1 MGNANSRDGG
11 RTIFLQSEA
20 RPAAASSDPEPAGT
34 LVVAAEAATDCSK
47 KPTASSGPVSSRQIR
62 RSASIDDDNGGGV
75 GVFGR
80 LSESFQRLSRSLS
93 CTALDNTASQQ
104 RQQRRR
110 ANAAGNLRP
119 WSRVSRRRWH
129 ESTLAD
135 EHLLSKTCWPVTKA
149 EALFLPHFPVD
160 GGAESQYTVVE
171 HIANGA
177 FGKVYKVRRAG
188 AGTPSADYALKVL
201 SKSEIVNSG
210 AIGQLRDEVDIQ
222 TICGHH
228 PFLARCVRFW
238 QNKKKVFLLSDYFPN
253 GELFQ
258 KFTKFPHELV
268 RLYVAEIA
276 LALDFLHQAGIIHR
290 DLKPENVLL
299 DRDFHVRLIDFGFS
313 RWLSISSRTRTICGT
328 LQYMGKALF

>member
-1 MGNANSRDGG
+1 MGNASSSG

-20 RPAAASSDPEPAGT
+20 RPASANPPPSSSSQQQ
-34 LVVAAEAATDCSK
+34 VAAAQAADTNERR
-47 KPTASSGPVSSRQIR
+47 PSGPVSSRQQLGG
-62 RSASIDDDNGGGV
+62 RSASIDGLGDVLD
-75 GVFGR
+75 R
-80 LSESFQRLSRSLS
+80 LSERFQRISRSLS
-93 CTALDNTASQQ
+93 CTALDTAHS
-104 RQQRRR
+104 RR
-110 ANAAGNLRP
+110 AASRSLRP
-119 WSRVSRRRWH
+119 WSRVSRKRWH

-135 EHLLSKTCWPVTKA
+135 ERLLSKTCWPVTKA

-160 GGAESQYTVVE
+160 SAAESQYTVVE
-171 HIANGA
+171 KVANGS
-177 FGKVYKVRRAG
+177 FGKVFKVRATG
-188 AGTPSADYALKVL
+188 GGGKTDYALKVL

-222 TICGHH
+222 TVCGHH

-238 QNKKKVFLLSDYFPN
+238 QNKKKIFLLSDYLPN

-276 LALDFLHQAGIIHR
+276 LALDFLHQAGVIHR

-299 DRDFHVRLIDFGFS
+299 DGDFHVRLIDFGFS
-313 RWLSISSRTRTICGT
+313 RWLSIGSRTRTICGT

>member
-1 MGNANSRDGG
+1 MGNANSSDSS
-11 RTIFLQSEA
+11 TIFLQSEA
-20 RPAAASSDPEPAGT
+20 RTAGAIPEQSSSSVLQQLSE
-34 LVVAAEAATDCSK
+34 VAAEAANDK
-47 KPTASSGPVSSRQIR
+47 KESSGPRQIR
-62 RSASIDDDNGGGV
+62 RSASIDGGV
-75 GVFGR
+75 FNR
-80 LSESFQRLSRSLS
+80 LSESFQRITRSLS
-93 CTALDNTASQQ
+93 CTALDTTSGH
-104 RQQRRR
+104 RQQRHRHR
-110 ANAAGNLRP
+110 ANNRNLRP
-119 WSRVSRRRWH
+119 WSRVSRKRWH

-160 GGAESQYTVVE
+160 SYAESQYIVVE

-177 FGKVYKVRRAG
+177 FGKVYKVRSVAG
-188 AGTPSADYALKVL
+188 ERTTADYALKVL
-201 SKSEIVNSG
+201 SKSEIINSG

-238 QNKKKVFLLSDYFPN
+238 QNKKKVFLLSRYFPN

-258 KFTKFPHELV
+258 KFAKFPHELV

-299 DRDFHVRLIDFGFS
+299 DAEYHVKLIDFGFA
-313 RWLSISSRTRTICGT
+313 RWLSIGSRTRTICGT

>member
-1 MGNANSRDGG
+1 MGNANSSS
-11 RTIFLQSEA
+11 IFLQSEVK
-20 RPAAASSDPEPAGT
+20 PASEIPEQSSSPVQPFPEVAASS
-34 LVVAAEAATDCSK
+34 K
-47 KPTASSGPVSSRQIR
+47 KESSGSRASSRQIR
-62 RSASIDDDNGGGV
+62 RSASIDEDGGV
-75 GVFGR
+75 FNR
-80 LSESFQRLSRSLS
+80 LSKSFQRISRSLS
-93 CTALDNTASQQ
+93 CTALDTTGHSQ
-104 RQQRRR
+104 RQHHR
-110 ANAAGNLRP
+110 NLRP

-129 ESTLAD
+129 ESTLAN

-160 GGAESQYTVVE
+160 SIAEAQYAVVE

-177 FGKVYKVRRAG
+177 FGKVYKVRAAERA
-188 AGTPSADYALKVL
+188 TTADYALKVL
-201 SKSEIVNSG
+201 SKSEIINSA

-222 TICGHH
+222 SICGHH

-238 QNKKKVFLLSDYFPN
+238 QNKKKVFLLSDYIPN

-258 KFTKFPHELV
+258 KFTKFPHDLG

-299 DRDFHVRLIDFGFS
+299 DEDFHVRLIDFGFA
-313 RWLSISSRTRTICGT
+313 RWLSIGTRTRTICGT

>member
-1 MGNANSRDGG
+1 MGNAKSIGGG
-11 RTIFLQSEA
+11 RSIFLQSEA
-20 RPAAASSDPEPAGT
+20 RPAVISDPERSLQVSVVPGT
-34 LVVAAEAATDCSK
+34 SNK
-47 KPTASSGPVSSRQIR
+47 SASLSGPVSSRQIR
-62 RSASIDDDNGGGV
+62 RSASIDDGSG

-80 LSESFQRLSRSLS
+80 LSESFQRISRSLS
-93 CTALDNTASQQ
+93 CTALDTTQ
-104 RQQRRR
+104 RQRRR
-110 ANAAGNLRP
+110 TNLRP

-177 FGKVYKVRRAG
+177 FGKVYKVRRSG
-188 AGTPSADYALKVL
+188 GTTDYALKVL

-238 QNKKKVFLLSDYFPN
+238 QNKKRVFLLSDYFPN

-258 KFTKFPHELV
+258 KFSNFPHELV
-268 RLYVAEIA
+268 RLYVAEIG

-313 RWLSISSRTRTICGT
+313 RWLSIGSRTRTICGT

>member
-1 MGNANSRDGG
+1 MGNANSSGSS
-11 RTIFLQSEA
+11 TIFLQTEVRSEN
-20 RPAAASSDPEPAGT
+20 PGQTFSSVQKLPE
-34 LVVAAEAATDCSK
+34 VAAEAADTNNK
-47 KPTASSGPVSSRQIR
+47 KESRSDPRASSRQIR
-62 RSASIDDDNGGGV
+62 RSASIDGGV
-75 GVFGR
+75 FNR
-80 LSESFQRLSRSLS
+80 LSESFHRISRSLS
-93 CTALDNTASQQ
+93 CTALDPSGHGQQ
-104 RQQRRR
+104 RPRHR
-110 ANAAGNLRP
+110 ANLRNLRP
-119 WSRVSRRRWH
+119 WSRVSRKRWH

-135 EHLLSKTCWPVTKA
+135 EHLLSKTCWPVTKV
-149 EALFLPHFPVD
+149 EALFLPHFVVD
-160 GGAESQYTVVE
+160 SLAESQYTVVE

-177 FGKVYKVRRAG
+177 FGKVYKVRAVEGERA
-188 AGTPSADYALKVL
+188 AADYALKVL
-201 SKSEIVNSG
+201 SKSEIINSG

-222 TICGHH
+222 SICGHH

-299 DRDFHVRLIDFGFS
+299 DVDFHVRLIDFGFA
-313 RWLSISSRTRTICGT
+313 RWLSIGSRTRTICGT

>member
-1 MGNANSRDGG
+1 MGNAKSIGGG

-20 RPAAASSDPEPAGT
+20 REAASSDPEPT
-34 LVVAAEAATDCSK
+34 PSLQVSVSVAADTSK
-47 KPTASSGPVSSRQIR
+47 KSSSSGPVSSRQIR
-62 RSASIDDDNGGGV
+62 RSASIDDGS

-80 LSESFQRLSRSLS
+80 LSESFQRISRSLS
-93 CTALDNTASQQ
+93 CTALDTSQ
-104 RQQRRR
+104 RQRRR

-160 GGAESQYTVVE
+160 GGAEAQYTVVE

-177 FGKVYKVRRAG
+177 FGKVYKVRRSG
-188 AGTPSADYALKVL
+188 GTATDYALKVL
-201 SKSEIVNSG
+201 SKSKIVNSG

-238 QNKKKVFLLSDYFPN
+238 QNKKRVFLLSDYFPN

-258 KFTKFPHELV
+258 KFAKFPHELV

-313 RWLSISSRTRTICGT
+313 RWLSIGSRTRTICGT

>member
-1 MGNANSRDGG
+1 MGNVNSIRSSS

-20 RPAAASSDPEPAGT
+20 RPAGANSVPSVPLQDT
-34 LVVAAEAATDCSK
+34 VVAGELVDSSNK
-47 KPTASSGPVSSRQIR
+47 RPSSLSGPASSRQIR
-62 RSASIDDDNGGGV
+62 RSASIDG

-80 LSESFQRLSRSLS
+80 LSDSFQRISRSLS
-93 CTALDNTASQQ
+93 CTALESNH
-104 RQQRRR
+104 RQRRR
-110 ANAAGNLRP
+110 ANLRP

-160 GGAESQYTVVE
+160 GGAESQYAVVE

-188 AGTPSADYALKVL
+188 LTADYALKVL

-222 TICGHH
+222 SVCGHH
-228 PFLARCVRFW
+228 PFVARCVRFW

-258 KFTKFPHELV
+258 KFSKLPHELV

-276 LALDFLHQAGIIHR
+276 LAVDFLHQAGIIHR

-299 DRDFHVRLIDFGFS
+299 DQDYHVRLIDFGFS
-313 RWLSISSRTRTICGT
+313 RWLSIGSRTRTICGT

>member
-1 MGNANSRDGG
+1 MGNAKSIGGG

-20 RPAAASSDPEPAGT
+20 SQRASSDPEPS
-34 LVVAAEAATDCSK
+34 LQVSVVAADTSSK
-47 KPTASSGPVSSRQIR
+47 PSASFSGPVSSRQIR
-62 RSASIDDDNGGGV
+62 HRSASIDGG

-80 LSESFQRLSRSLS
+80 LSESFQRISRSLS
-93 CTALDNTASQQ
+93 CTALDTTQ
-104 RQQRRR
+104 RQRRR
-110 ANAAGNLRP
+110 AANLRP

-177 FGKVYKVRRAG
+177 FGKVYKVRRSG
-188 AGTPSADYALKVL
+188 GTTDYYALKVL

-222 TICGHH
+222 SICGHH

-238 QNKKKVFLLSDYFPN
+238 QNKKRVFLLSDYFPN

-313 RWLSISSRTRTICGT
+313 RWLSIGSRTRTICGT

>member
-1 MGNANSRDGG
+1 M
-11 RTIFLQSEA
+11 
-20 RPAAASSDPEPAGT
+20 
-34 LVVAAEAATDCSK
+34 
-47 KPTASSGPVSSRQIR
+47 
-62 RSASIDDDNGGGV
+62 
-75 GVFGR
+75 
-80 LSESFQRLSRSLS
+80 
-93 CTALDNTASQQ
+93 
-104 RQQRRR
+104 
-110 ANAAGNLRP
+110 
-119 WSRVSRRRWH
+119 
-129 ESTLAD
+129 
-135 EHLLSKTCWPVTKA
+135 
-149 EALFLPHFPVD
+149 PHFPVD

-188 AGTPSADYALKVL
+188 AGTTSADYALKVL

-313 RWLSISSRTRTICGT
+313 RWLSIGSRTRTICGT
-328 LQYMGKALF
+328 LQFMGKALF

>member
-1 MGNANSRDGG
+1 MGNANSSGS
-11 RTIFLQSEA
+11 RTIFLQSDS
-20 RPAAASSDPEPAGT
+20 RRSGQSSSLPQQLPE
-34 LVVAAEAATDCSK
+34 VAAEAADTNGK
-47 KPTASSGPVSSRQIR
+47 RKGPQTCLRQIR
-62 RSASIDDDNGGGV
+62 RAASIDGGV
-75 GVFGR
+75 FNR
-80 LSESFQRLSRSLS
+80 LSESFQRISLS
-93 CTALDNTASQQ
+93 CTAFDITGHSQH
-104 RQQRRR
+104 RHRYRSF
-110 ANAAGNLRP
+110 RP

-160 GGAESQYTVVE
+160 SVAETQYTVVE

-177 FGKVYKVRRAG
+177 FGKVYKVRAVAAERMTG
-188 AGTPSADYALKVL
+188 DYALKIL
-201 SKSEIVNSG
+201 SKSEIINSG

-258 KFTKFPHELV
+258 NFTKFPHELV

-276 LALDFLHQAGIIHR
+276 IALDFLHQAGIIHR

-299 DRDFHVRLIDFGFS
+299 DGDFHVRLIDFGFA
-313 RWLSISSRTRTICGT
+313 RWLSIGSRTRTICGT
-328 LQYMGKALF
+328 LQYMGKSLI